1 MVNDKN
7 MKISIDFFKDT
18 LIEAIDAG
26 IYEISICKEKQYK
39 TLYIGESVFVLV
51 RCATHLYKLKKCP
64 EYFGFTEDT
73 ISDSNITLK
82 FNLIEK
88 INNKSLRKKREKEL
102 IKEKKPLSQSEVS
115 DFQKNVEEKISSLKE
130 FLDNIK

>member
-26 IYEISICKEKQYK
+26 IYEISICKEKQSK

-51 RCATHLYKLKKCP
+51 RCATHLYKLKKYP

-88 INNKSLRKKREKEL
+88 INNNSLRKKREKEL